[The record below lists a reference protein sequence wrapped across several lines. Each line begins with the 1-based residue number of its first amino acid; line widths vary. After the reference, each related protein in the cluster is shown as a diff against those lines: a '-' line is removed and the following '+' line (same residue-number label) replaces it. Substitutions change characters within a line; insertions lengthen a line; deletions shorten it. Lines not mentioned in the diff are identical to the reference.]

1 MVSGSAS
8 CSQRVTRLACR
19 ALGFQGTCLAAGTPV
34 AMYHQFILFR
44 CHAPDQ
50 TLNGWTP
57 VLVVFSD
64 IEQIPLAEA
73 ALRYIARRLESWQVG
88 RDPAAS
94 QARIS
99 SPLK

>member
-1 MVSGSAS
+1 
-8 CSQRVTRLACR
+8 
-19 ALGFQGTCLAAGTPV
+19 
-34 AMYHQFILFR
+34 MYHQFILFR

-88 RDPAAS
+88 RDPRGITGKDFLALEIAAVRNHIK
-94 QARIS
+94 RIGPDRLFGLS
-99 SPLK
+99 